1 MFQMDEGII
10 LEESPEKAP
19 YKSFK
24 AELDLAN
31 LSGLDSRNG
40 IDSEFTLPAEILS
53 NR

>member
-1 MFQMDEGII
+1 MDEGII

-19 YKSFK
+19 YKSYK
-24 AELDLAN
+24 AELDWAD

-40 IDSEFTLPAEILS
+40 IDTEFTLPTEILS